1 MSSNPENRQGRKL
14 TSNANGEVKLKARAV
29 ARGVAHGKI
38 ICLHGEKRQFYRINL
53 DDAKIEREIRRF
65 RAAVRLA
72 KRQVN
77 KIAIQKT
84 KQNGKIQAEIF
95 QTHLLLLSDNSLLTK
110 IEDIINK
117 EKVNAEWAVKIVSDS
132 YITNYKNIADSNLRE
147 KYIDLEDIAERLQTA
162 LGGGRKQEFGSAE
175 NAVFAAKE
183 IKPSTLI
190 ELSQTKPQAII
201 TQNGGWTSHTFI
213 LARELNLPAVTGV
226 KGILRRFENGDE
238 VIVDGFGGQI
248 ILNPEDATL
257 KKFKRAA
264 RDFQKNESFS
274 DEKIKGDLKTLD
286 GREIKIRANLDLTDD
301 FLQAKNAGAKGI
313 GLYRSEFL
321 FNQNR
326 GFPTEK
332 EQVESYRK
340 IAALVGEDGA
350 RIRTFDLNTE
360 QIPDMNGEPEKNP
373 ALGLRAIRLSLKD
386 EKPFRTQI
394 RALLRASFEKNLS
407 IVLPMISDVSEIFAA
422 KEIIEQE
429 KMRLLKRRQKFGN
442 PKIGAM
448 IEIPAAVFIAEEI
461 CNEVDFLCVGTNDL
475 VQYLLAVDRDN
486 ETVADWFR
494 TLHPA
499 VLRAVKMVLRAAEN
513 RGIPATV
520 CGEMA
525 GSPVYAAVLIGL
537 GANDLSMSPNSMR
550 RNRRI
555 ISNIAFEEAHEI
567 VKELDNCKTAAETE
581 KKVREKFRKKWAHL
595 FDKKNLP

>member
-1 MSSNPENRQGRKL
+1 MSYTPEKRKGRKL
-14 TSNANGEVKLKARAV
+14 TNHTNGEVKLKARAV

-38 ICLHGEKRQFYRINL
+38 LCLHGEKRQFYRINL
-53 DDAKIEREIRRF
+53 DDSKIAREIRRF

-72 KRQVN
+72 KRQIN

-84 KQNGKIQAEIF
+84 RQNGKIQTEIF
-95 QTHLLLLSDNSLLTK
+95 QTHLLLLSDNSLITK
-110 IEDIINK
+110 IEHIING
-117 EKVNAEWAVKIVSDS
+117 EKVNAEWAVKIVCDS
-132 YITNYKNIADSNLRE
+132 YITNYKNIADENLRE

-162 LGGGRKQEFGSAE
+162 LGGGRKAQITSHE

-190 ELSQTKPQAII
+190 ELSRNKPQAII

-226 KGILRRFENGDE
+226 RGILRRFENGDE
-238 VIVDGFGGQI
+238 VIVDGFQGQI
-248 ILNPEDATL
+248 IIHPEDATL

-264 RDFQKNESFS
+264 RNFQKKENLES
-274 DEKIKGDLKTLD
+274 EKIKGDLKTLD
-286 GREIKIRANLDLTDD
+286 GRKITVRANLDLTDD
-301 FLQAKNAGAKGI
+301 YLQAKNAGAKGI

-326 GFPTEK
+326 GFPTEN

-340 IAALVGEDGA
+340 IAELVGEDGA
-350 RIRTFDLNTE
+350 RIRTFDLNPE

-373 ALGLRAIRLSLKD
+373 SLGLRAIRMSLKD
-386 EKPFRTQI
+386 EKPFRAQI
-394 RALLRASFEKNLS
+394 RALLRAAFEKNLS
-407 IVLPMISDVSEIFAA
+407 IVLPMISDVSEIITA
-422 KEIIEQE
+422 KKIIEEE
-429 KMRLLKRRQKFGN
+429 KERLKKRRQKFGS

-448 IEIPAAVFIAEEI
+448 IEIPSAVFIADEI
-461 CNEVDFLCVGTNDL
+461 CLEVDFLCLGTNDL

-499 VLRAVKMVLRAAEN
+499 VLRAVKIVLRAAEN

-525 GSPVYAAVLIGL
+525 RSPVYAAVLIGL

-555 ISNIAFEEAHEI
+555 ISNIAYEEAHEI
-567 VKELDNCKTAAETE
+567 VKELETCKTAAEIE

-595 FDKKNLP
+595 FDKKDLP